1 MKVGLDLG
9 TGFVKC
15 VSDVGSVRFPALYA
29 RRVGGCWSTKASEA
43 VGAGA
48 LAMLGTTGTAALGPV
63 SRGRPDPR
71 YHKQVEMLARE
82 ALSQMEGLAKA
93 PASSGGLSVVV
104 GLPYHAFDQRDYVS
118 RMVKRAIGAQSCSVV
133 AQACGTL
140 VDLGMDTGTV
150 VSIGQGTTEIVVV
163 DDAQVVDGAS
173 SAWASDF
180 VTKKIGRFAHL
191 DPPSLAGQQDACKRY
206 ARVMAEGLSA
216 EISDVAGQYG
226 YPLALSGG
234 GLLLPGMRDEL
245 ESRLEGAK
253 IAVPDDPVMS
263 NARGLYKLAA

>member
-15 VSDVGSVRFPALYA
+15 VSDVGSVRFPSLYA

-43 VGAGA
+43 VGSGA
-48 LAMLGTTGTAALGPV
+48 LAMLGTTGTAAVGPV
-63 SRGRPDPR
+63 SKGRPDPR

-82 ALSQMEGLAKA
+82 ALSQIEGLAKA
-93 PASSGGLSVVV
+93 PAGGGLSVVV

-118 RMVKRAIGAQSCSVV
+118 KMVKRTLGADSCSVV

-140 VDLGMDTGTV
+140 VDLDMDTGVV

-180 VTKKIGRFAHL
+180 VTKKMGRFAHL
-191 DPPSLAGQQDACKRY
+191 DPSSLAGQQDACKKY

-234 GLLLPGMRDEL
+234 GLLLPGMRAEL
-245 ESRLEGAK
+245 ESRLKGAE
-253 IAVPDDPVMS
+253 ISVPDDPVMS